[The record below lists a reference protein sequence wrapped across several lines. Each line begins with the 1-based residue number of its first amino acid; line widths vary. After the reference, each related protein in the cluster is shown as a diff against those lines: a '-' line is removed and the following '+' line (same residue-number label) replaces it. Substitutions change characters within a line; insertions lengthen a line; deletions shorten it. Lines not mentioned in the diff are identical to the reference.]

1 MTRNGDH
8 LNSIITNNNQRLL
21 LQPLQLTGITKSRF
35 TSHNTAAFRA
45 NRTRFSG
52 AIKPQPVFRAKAKH
66 VEDATC
72 AFRQYNRRADSRR
85 SLCVFLAKW
94 VTVAFFAI
102 SCFPLRSRVP
112 TTGVPL
118 RFYFIILRAT

>member
-21 LQPLQLTGITKSRF
+21 LQPLQLTKSSRSRVSQVTTRPRF
-35 TSHNTAAFRA
+35 VRIARA
-45 NRTRFSG
+45 LV

-85 SLCVFLAKW
+85 SLCVFLAK
-94 VTVAFFAI
+94 
-102 SCFPLRSRVP
+102 
-112 TTGVPL
+112 
-118 RFYFIILRAT
+118 